1 MIRNQLLWLY
11 CQIRFVQYAFQ
22 FLTNSLLPDHDA
34 HVFNPPL
41 WSLDSNST
49 YLDLTIDKLFSGL
62 RRWDAVHFLH
72 IARFG
77 YIYESSLA
85 FFPTYPILF
94 IRPLSYLFQTILI
107 ESNAYLFSA
116 ILINFL
122 LGYLNTCLLYEL
134 GLKFHLKVNHALWTS
149 VLYMINPA
157 TVFFLAPYSESLFLT
172 SQLLGH
178 NYLKSDRIFF
188 SSLCFAFGSTI
199 RSNGLVSFG
208 FILYYYLNK
217 SYQKRTFIF
226 PLHYFILCLSSFL
239 LAQFYL
245 YKEYCFEKTNI
256 HPDLK
261 FYGVNEN
268 LPMPLTNFST
278 PWCLQTLPISYQYI
292 QKTHWNVGFF
302 NYWTWKQ
309 IPNFCL
315 ALPVFILIGQFIRNW
330 FHFNRKELW
339 KQKYK
344 FLFHHQ
350 STKSSKDLWFN
361 DKDFLP
367 HIIYT
372 LFLCLFACIFMHI
385 QVSTRFLY
393 SSGPFLYMI
402 SADRIKQYNIQNGK
416 LKKILYLFKKETWLF
431 YYYFIYV
438 CFGICLFSNFLPWT

>member
-1 MIRNQLLWLY
+1 
-11 CQIRFVQYAFQ
+11 V
-22 FLTNSLLPDHDA
+22 PDHDA

-41 WSLDSNST
+41 WSYETNDISF
-49 YLDLTIDKLFSGL
+49 DFIVDKFFSGL
-62 RRWDAVHFLH
+62 RRWDAIHFLH

-85 FFPTYPILF
+85 FFPTYPIVF
-94 IRPLSYLFQTILI
+94 IRPLSYLFQTSLI
-107 ESNAYLFSA
+107 ESNAYLLSA

-122 LGYLNTCLLYEL
+122 LGYVNTCLLYEL
-134 GLKFHLKVNHALWTS
+134 GLKFHLKPNHALWSS
-149 VLYMINPA
+149 VLFMINPA

-178 NYLKSDRIFF
+178 IYLKSERLFF

-199 RSNGLVSFG
+199 RSNGLVSIG

-217 SYQKRTFIF
+217 SYQKRTLIL
-226 PLHYFILCLSSFL
+226 PLHYIILFLSAFL

-245 YKEYCFEKTNI
+245 YKEFCFEKTNI
-256 HPDLK
+256 HPELK
-261 FYGVNEN
+261 LYGLNEQ
-268 LPMPLTNFST
+268 LPMPLTNFSSS
-278 PWCLQTLPISYQYI
+278 WCLKTLPISYQYV
-292 QKTHWNVGFF
+292 QKTYWNVGFF
-302 NYWTWKQ
+302 NYWTLKQ
-309 IPNFCL
+309 IPNFLL
-315 ALPVFILIGQFIRNW
+315 ALPVFILIGQFIKNW
-330 FHFNRKELW
+330 FQLNFKEIR
-339 KQKYK
+339 KQKFR
-344 FLFHHQ
+344 FLVRNQ
-350 STKSSKDLWFN
+350 STKTDIWFN

-402 SADRIKQYNIQNGK
+402 CADQIKQYNIQNGK
-416 LKKILYLFKKETWLF
+416 LKKIFYLFKKETWLF
-431 YYYFIYV
+431 YYYFLYV